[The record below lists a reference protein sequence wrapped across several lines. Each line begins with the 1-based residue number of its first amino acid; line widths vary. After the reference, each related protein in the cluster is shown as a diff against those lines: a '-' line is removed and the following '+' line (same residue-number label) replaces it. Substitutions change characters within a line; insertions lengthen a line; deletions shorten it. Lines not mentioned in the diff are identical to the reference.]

1 MDHEDKMKI
10 MRVALKGG
18 EPACSS
24 IDCSGPPAE
33 VVLLGNL
40 AIRTEGQLL
49 WDGPNMRVTNN
60 QAANEFVRREYR
72 RGWEL

>member
-1 MDHEDKMKI
+1 MKI

-24 IDCSGPPAE
+24 FDYSGPLTE